1 MKYKKDMSVNVLQ
14 V

>member
-1 MKYKKDMSVNVLQ
+1 MSVNVLLFFSER